1 MVENCFKNPA
11 LTDYLI
17 RDQKIIIFFLNSV
30 LDVTSNFGKNDQI
43 YYRKG
48 NLGHLTKIALH
59 LFSFIMSDHGK
70 KY

>member
-1 MVENCFKNPA
+1 M
-11 LTDYLI
+11 
-17 RDQKIIIFFLNSV
+17 
-30 LDVTSNFGKNDQI
+30 TSNFGKQDQI